1 MIAERSSRGLELQK
15 VKFWRIKPEIRI
27 LGIDDGPFERR
38 MKGTV
43 PLIGTVF
50 RGGLWLDGVLSTTI
64 EQDGTDVTERVVE
77 MVNRSRH
84 RGQLRILMA
93 DGVTFAGFNVLDAKK
108 VFEQTGLPI
117 IIVSR
122 ELPNM
127 ADVRKAIKHL
137 PNWRERWKIIK
148 SSGKIYPVKTKR
160 RAAPVYIQFVGMR
173 HADAEHVVKLSS
185 TRSLIP
191 EPLRVAHLIAT
202 AMVRGES
209 YGRA

>member
-1 MIAERSSRGLELQK
+1 MQK

-50 RGGLWLDGVLSTTI
+50 RGGRWLDGVLSTTI

-93 DGVTFAGFNVLDAKK
+93 DGVTFAGFNVLDIKK

-173 HADAEHVVKLSS
+173 HADAEQVVKLSS